1 MGNVMSPTVTDAKVT
16 GPIEVDLNTLYGAYN

>member
-1 MGNVMSPTVTDAKVT
+1 MGSMLSPTVTDVKVT